1 MTSSGLCLMGKSSW
15 NDSDFNSDIS
25 NDLFF
30 ESLSSKIVELEN
42 ALWNQDKLLCKIFH
56 ENKKLNLELENAF
69 AKFAS
74 LQLMHDDMSAKPC
87 KNYNMIMV
95 NYADLWIVLTQ
106 VVSQLKGAKLE
117 LKELK
122 AHSLLLGACTSCLM
136 LKSDLEACSVEIKEL
151 KQRLDHSSRYKV
163 FSPPCEIYGTLKG
176 MLLHATKEN
185 SELKQY
191 VAYLSAH
198 LERTK
203 LSEKM
208 NEDDLSRVEE
218 SATNSIYKLGIGFER
233 YEDKGEKSDPKIVPS
248 SSYHKEEEILK
259 FTKTH
264 NPSNPKTYFNPKREV
279 RKETSKLRENFY
291 LHVLWPCWSL

>member
-1 MTSSGLCLMGKSSW
+1 MSRACATLSDFNFSSEDFSSLEEDEKIKCKKDDFIGLCLMGKSSR

-185 SELKQY
+185 SEL
-191 VAYLSAH
+191 
-198 LERTK
+198 
-203 LSEKM
+203 
-208 NEDDLSRVEE
+208 
-218 SATNSIYKLGIGFER
+218 IGCLL
-233 YEDKGEKSDPKIVPS
+233 VC
-248 SSYHKEEEILK
+248 
-259 FTKTH
+259 
-264 NPSNPKTYFNPKREV
+264 
-279 RKETSKLRENFY
+279 TS
-291 LHVLWPCWSL
+291 

>member
-56 ENKKLNLELENAF
+56 ENKKLNLELENSF
-69 AKFAS
+69 AKITS

-106 VVSQLKGAKLE
+106 VASQLKGAKLE

-122 AHSLLLGACTSCLM
+122 THSLLLGACTSCLM

-185 SELKQY
+185 SELKQ
-191 VAYLSAH
+191 
-198 LERTK
+198 
-203 LSEKM
+203 
-208 NEDDLSRVEE
+208 
-218 SATNSIYKLGIGFER
+218 
-233 YEDKGEKSDPKIVPS
+233 
-248 SSYHKEEEILK
+248 
-259 FTKTH
+259 
-264 NPSNPKTYFNPKREV
+264 
-279 RKETSKLRENFY
+279 
-291 LHVLWPCWSL
+291 